1 VLQLRFSARTFAN
14 GFAVAALLFSAL
26 LAQAQPSGPPLP
38 PLPPLP
44 GRTPPPPAPP
54 SPWQRCAGQDEVC
67 RVNGEALVRY
77 GAEGRYA
84 YKLARNRIICDH
96 QEFGDPAFGVHK
108 QCDVTYSQREREGV
122 RLSFN
127 DWVPCGN
134 EGEDCRFN
142 GTARVRYGVDGR
154 YAYRNA
160 SNGIRCSVGM
170 FGDLAFGQQK
180 SCDYQLQ
187 RGRDYGR
194 DERDWDYCAS
204 EDGFCA
210 FSGPGEVRYGT
221 KGRFVVRRGVNGMPC
236 KVDTFGSDPAYGEP
250 KHCFVHQGSR

>member
-1 VLQLRFSARTFAN
+1 MLQLPFSFR
-14 GFAVAALLFSAL
+14 AAAGRAFLTLGLAL
-26 LAQAQPSGPPLP
+26 AGMAQAQPMPPLP

-44 GRTPPPPAPP
+44 GHSPQPSAQ
-54 SPWQRCAGQDEVC
+54 SPWQRCAGQDEIC

-84 YKLARNRIICDH
+84 YKLVRNRIVCDH

-108 QCDVTYSQREREGV
+108 QCEVTYDPREREQA
-122 RLSFN
+122 RRQLS
-127 DWVPCGN
+127 DWVACGQ
-134 EGEDCRFN
+134 EGEDCRFS
-142 GTARVRYGVDGR
+142 GPARVRYGVDGR

-170 FGDLAFGQQK
+170 FGDPAYGVPK
-180 SCDYQLQ
+180 ACDYQLL
-187 RGRDYGR
+187 RGRDYGN

-210 FSGPGEVRYGT
+210 FTGPGEVRYGT
-221 KGRFVVRRGVNGMPC
+221 KGRFVVRRGMNGMPC
-236 KVDTFGSDPAYGEP
+236 KVDTFGSDPAFGEP
-250 KHCFVHQGSR
+250 KHCFVRQGSR